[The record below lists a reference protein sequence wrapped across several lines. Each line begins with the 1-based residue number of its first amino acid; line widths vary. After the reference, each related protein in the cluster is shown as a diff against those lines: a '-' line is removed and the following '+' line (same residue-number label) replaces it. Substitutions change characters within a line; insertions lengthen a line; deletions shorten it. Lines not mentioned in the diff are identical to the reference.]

1 MSTRM
6 ALGVVFSVALTLQAS
21 NDYPTKPVRVIEPFG
36 AGGGPDLT
44 GSSVTPIECPSVRP
58 TWRYS
63 S

>member
-44 GSSVTPIECPSVRP
+44 GFIRRTYRMPERP
-58 TWRYS
+58 AHLAI
-63 S
+63 